1 MRKIGSI
8 VPGGSF
14 MPQGVGD
21 IVPDMKKELLNGY
34 KTVMGSGY
42 DYMEATVGMVM
53 KLTEKEARELR
64 ESGITIEICN
74 SFIPPEYSL
83 IYPDQRLYDFLSEAF
98 FKMKLMGVDTV
109 VLGSGKSRSIPNG
122 IGRNEG
128 NNRLKEFFKR
138 CNEYAQKADIT
149 VVIEPLNKDETN
161 VIHTVSEGAELV
173 RDINCSHIKLLAD
186 VYHMYRSDED
196 VKVLSENK
204 DILKHIHVCHAE
216 KRAALKDFSSEY
228 LKCFAKVL
236 DEMNYQGRVS
246 LECQF
251 DNFEEECK
259 NSYGVL
265 RELF

>member
-1 MRKIGSI
+1 MRRIGSI

-21 IVPDMKKELLNGY
+21 IVSDMKQELLNGY
-34 KTVMGSGY
+34 KTVIDSGY

-53 KLTEKEARELR
+53 KLSEREVYELR
-64 ESGITIEICN
+64 EDSITIEICN

-83 IYPDQRLYDFLSEAF
+83 ISPDEKLYSFLKEAF
-98 FKMKLMGVDTV
+98 MKMKLMGVDTV
-109 VLGSGKSRSIPNG
+109 VLGSGKSRSIPDEISIQEG
-122 IGRNEG
+122 IYK
-128 NNRLKEFFKR
+128 LKEFFKR
-138 CNEYAQKADIT
+138 CNEFAQKSDIT
-149 VVIEPLNKDETN
+149 VAIEPLNVDETN

-173 RDINCSHIKLLAD
+173 RDIDCSHIKLLAD

-196 VKVLSENK
+196 MKVLSENK

-216 KRAALKDFSSEY
+216 KRAAVKDFSSEY
-228 LKCFAKVL
+228 LKMFAKAL
-236 DEMNYQGRVS
+236 DEMNYKGRVS

-259 NSYGVL
+259 NSYEIL